1 MNPSISQV
9 ISTVL
14 HVSYNHASQ
23 LFNKVKQNR
32 NNKNE
37 NKQENFSTLGGFVE
51 TILFIIFFLFIINIA
66 LLIWGITILS
76 FRWNRLPGSISAI
89 ALTLLILA
97 FLLTLSGTGL
107 VATIFS
113 AIALILC
120 YASSK

>member
-1 MNPSISQV
+1 MNSSISEIV
-9 ISTVL
+9 
-14 HVSYNHASQ
+14 H
-23 LFNKVKQNR
+23 KVWHMPYDHIHINFKKIQNR
-32 NNKNE
+32 N
-37 NKQENFSTLGGFVE
+37 KQKESKKENFSTLGGFVE

-76 FRWNRLPGSISAI
+76 FRWNKLPGSISAI

-107 VATIFS
+107 VGITFS
-113 AIALILC
+113 AIAIILC